1 MGSINIL
8 QRRSAVRLCF
18 FRRLP
23 YPYAPL
29 YLYLAVLFFY
39 GAGISGLVGWWAR
52 TRFGT
57 RGTLI
62 FLIALPLWGILRDFG
77 GTSAVDQS
85 QELIVW
91 GQGIT
96 PVMADFT
103 LWLIMGAAGFYT
115 LYALEKWS
123 EKK

>member
-1 MGSINIL
+1 MGSINIWH
-8 QRRSAVRLCF
+8 RRTAVRSCF

-23 YPYAPL
+23 YPL
-29 YLYLAVLFFY
+29 
-39 GAGISGLVGWWAR
+39 GAD
-52 TRFGT
+52 RFGT

-62 FLIALPLWGILRDFG
+62 FLIALPLWSILRDFG

-96 PVMADFT
+96 PVVGDFT
-103 LWLIMGAAGFYT
+103 LWLIMGAAGFGT

-123 EKK
+123 QKK